1 MTRFFALNMETLMPD
16 GSTNV
21 LLPLRLPTQKELRS
35 AVANMIRDIQRER
48 GETDQDTADRL
59 GISIGTVRNAR
70 NESADLN
77 ALTIARIGAVYGA
90 DHVNPYNALYG
101 ATATR
106 VCAPTEDPLCHMARA
121 VSRMCDMR
129 CPDGPGGATET
140 PKELLDALPDMKRA
154 RAALDGLIARTERLR
169 LVA

>member
-1 MTRFFALNMETLMPD
+1 MERLVPD
-16 GSTNV
+16 TASNV

-70 NESADLN
+70 NEGADLN

-90 DHVNPYNALYG
+90 SYVNPYNALYG
-101 ATATR
+101 ATATAVR
-106 VCAPTEDPLCHMARA
+106 PDSEDPLCHLARA
-121 VSRMCDMR
+121 VALICEMR
-129 CPDGPGGATET
+129 TPDSDGGVIET

-154 RAALDGLIARTERLR
+154 RTALDGMIARTEKLR